1 MASESV
7 ASPRFFV
14 LEEGV
19 LWSRYDA
26 DVEKVEPRNLGK
38 GPRCPR
44 CGEPIGMKPWL
55 PPHRAELVLHGE
67 ELGDFI
73 EVFGNDL
80 LVSER
85 FAQAFREEGLTGLE
99 GFHPV
104 EVVRVRRKRRGPK
117 PTHVPRYLLVRV
129 CFGRAAVDVARSRIR
144 YVRPPTCE
152 ECRSEGIDAI
162 HGFTLEEGTW
172 RGEDI
177 FHSRGGQG
185 VLTVSERFERF
196 VARHGFT
203 NLRMTPTE
211 EYVWNPRGPEPL
223 TTTKPGSA

>member
-1 MASESV
+1 MASEPLAPS
-7 ASPRFFV
+7 RFFV
-14 LEEGV
+14 LEEGIAC
-19 LWSRYDA
+19 SRYD
-26 DVEKVEPRNLGK
+26 VEVDTVEPANLGRAA
-38 GPRCPR
+38 RCMR
-44 CGEPIGMKPWL
+44 CGGVIGMKPWL
-55 PPHRAELVLHGE
+55 PPYRAELVLHGE

-73 EVFGNDL
+73 KAGGDDL

-85 FAQAFREEGLTGLE
+85 FAQAFRDEGLTGLE

-104 EVVRVRRKRRGPK
+104 EVVRVRRKRRGSIPSN
-117 PTHVPRYLLVRV
+117 VPRYLVATV
-129 CFGRAAVDVARSRIR
+129 CFGRAAVNLSRSRIR
-144 YVRPPTCE
+144 YGQVSTCE
-152 ECRSEGIDAI
+152 ECRAGGLDAI

-177 FHSRGGQG
+177 FNPRGLLG
-185 VLTVSERFERF
+185 VWTVSERFERF

-203 NLRMTPTE
+203 NLRMTPTR